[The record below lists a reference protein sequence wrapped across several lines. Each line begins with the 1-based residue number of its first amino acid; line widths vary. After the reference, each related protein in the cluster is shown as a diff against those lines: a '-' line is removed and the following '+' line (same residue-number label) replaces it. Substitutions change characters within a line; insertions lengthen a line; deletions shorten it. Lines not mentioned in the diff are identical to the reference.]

1 MTIETVVIRES
12 DDITAVLRANGLT
25 VVEQPSVLVVGSDAV
40 GPIGPQGAT
49 GATGP
54 QGPTGLTGPTGPVG
68 FTGPQGPQGDTGP
81 VGPTGPT
88 GPIGLT
94 GPTGPQGIQG
104 IQGIQGD
111 TGPQGSAGAIGATGP
126 QGSAG
131 ATGATGPQGAT
142 GPTGPQGPIGNTG
155 PIGATG
161 PQGIQGATGPQGAT
175 GNTGATGATGADGNT
190 VLNDTTAPTTQGKVG
205 DFLIN
210 TATWNIYGPKSTS
223 WPAGVS
229 LVGPTGP
236 QGATGPQGSAGAAG
250 ATGPTGPQGS
260 AGAVGATG
268 PAGATGAT
276 GQGVPTAGTV
286 GQALTK
292 IDATNYNT
300 QWTTLRPIPLLP
312 VSITGQWYRTP
323 VSVTTTGQTATANR
337 LVLTPVFLDRAVTV
351 TALGC
356 QTVTVTTGGNVR
368 LGIYSADADGL
379 PSSLVLDAGTVAF
392 SANSTSYSI
401 TGLSQSIG
409 PGVYWLGFCMQSGAS
424 TWLAGAAANSA
435 GFHCTQ
441 RTNTIRLN
449 LMGQLFKNSVTGA
462 LPNPLT
468 VDGDDSAVPLAW
480 MKL

>member
-1 MTIETVVIRES
+1 MTIETVVIREA
-12 DDITAVLRANGLT
+12 DDITAILRANGLT

-49 GATGP
+49 GATGAA
-54 QGPTGLTGPTGPVG
+54 GA
-68 FTGPQGPQGDTGP
+68 TGPQGPAGATGATGAT
-81 VGPTGPT
+81 GPTGPT
-88 GPIGLT
+88 GAT
-94 GPTGPQGIQG
+94 GAT
-104 IQGIQGD
+104 
-111 TGPQGSAGAIGATGP
+111 GATGP
-126 QGSAG
+126 QGPAGTAATVAAGTTTTGGAGTSASVINSGTSSAAVFDFTVPAG
-131 ATGATGPQGAT
+131 ATGATGPQG
-142 GPTGPQGPIGNTG
+142 PT
-155 PIGATG
+155 GATG
-161 PQGIQGATGPQGAT
+161 AA
-175 GNTGATGATGADGNT
+175 GATGADGNT
-190 VLNDTTAPTTQGKVG
+190 VLNDTTAPTTQGRVG

-210 TATWNIYGPKSTS
+210 TATWDIYGPKSTS

-236 QGATGPQGSAGAAG
+236 QGAAGAAGAAG

-260 AGAVGATG
+260 AGAIGATG
-268 PAGATGAT
+268 PTGAT
-276 GQGVPTAGTV
+276 GQGVPTAGTA

-337 LVLTPVFLDRAVTV
+337 LVLTPVFLDRGVTV

-379 PSSLVLDAGTVAF
+379 PSALVLDAGTVAF
-392 SANSTSYSI
+392 SANSTTYSI

-409 PGVYWLGFCMQSGAS
+409 PGIYWLGFCMQSGSS

-441 RTNTIRLN
+441 RTNTVRLN